1 MRKMPRIVK
10 INREGARL
18 VAAMLLLAWPAAASA
33 RDVERIAALGP
44 VGSVV
49 SDPSARRAPSTP
61 PPPAGQPPRANF
73 LGEATSKDARRVADW
88 VLASGDNN
96 GLPFIIIDKISAKV
110 FVFDD
115 GGRLRGAT
123 FALLGKAQGDD
134 SVPGIGNRKL
144 STIRP
149 DERTTPAGRFVAT
162 LGHDFDHDILWIDYA
177 ASVSLHRV
185 IRGNPGDRR
194 LQRLATASPLDKRIT
209 YGCVNVPVKFYE
221 DIVLKT
227 FSGTTGIVYILPE
240 TKKLEDVFSLSGG
253 SDGPLNSGP
262 NGSH

>member
-1 MRKMPRIVK
+1 MK
-10 INREGARL
+10 IILGEVRL
-18 VAAMLLLAWPAAASA
+18 VLVLVVLAWPPLAPARDASRQYLAGEAMPTDHDASA
-33 RDVERIAALGP
+33 HPAPFTSSSVE
-44 VGSVV
+44 S
-49 SDPSARRAPSTP
+49 
-61 PPPAGQPPRANF
+61 QPPRANF
-73 LGEATSKDARRVADW
+73 LGEFASEDARRVADW
-88 VLASGDNN
+88 VMASADNK
-96 GLPFIIIDKISAKV
+96 GLPFIIIDKISARV

-115 GGRLRGAT
+115 SGRLRGAT

-144 STIRP
+144 SAISP

-162 LGHDFDHDILWIDYA
+162 LGHDFEHDILWIDYA

-194 LQRLATASPLDKRIT
+194 LQRLATTSPLDKRIT

-221 DIVLKT
+221 DVVLKT

-240 TKKLEDVFSLSGG
+240 TKKIEDVFSLSGG
-253 SDGPLNSGP
+253 ADGPLNSGP
-262 NGSH
+262 SGSH